1 MCASPFSFEKST
13 EIVSVPPE
21 FIHVIEAR
29 AITYSEAAMT
39 EVSDY
44 LSGLDRLLTNTLC
57 YLSAVILSVFNFM
70 VGPLWLFFRYEIL
83 GLPRPPPTP
92 EEIAAEL
99 ERQRRLEELNR
110 PPPPFDP
117 KLLRRRQYAIDELI
131 SSEHT
136 YQRKLTTL
144 RTVYEPAMK
153 KFFTLDESATCF
165 STLPPLLSLS
175 NEVVKACETE
185 ARRGIQKAEIGHLF
199 TERLNIVQKFV
210 PYITRYVDI
219 SSIVNRL
226 MNQNQNFVNA
236 LDLIEQQYDPITSLI
251 VEPVQRMPRYHL
263 LLKEVLKATPDWHSD
278 FQPLQQAM
286 EKLQK
291 DAKIADKAL
300 AEVSR
305 RAKLLELEK
314 TIRGCPKLL
323 NNTRKYIGVWPVKG
337 NDLEL
342 LVFSDLLI
350 ITGTKKEGLARRVVK
365 EARKVQELSQALSVE
380 KTDEGLMLKTTGE
393 KFAVD
398 VSERA
403 QQLFDTV
410 DALIAGRDL

>member
-1 MCASPFSFEKST
+1 MVDLVE
-13 EIVSVPPE
+13 
-21 FIHVIEAR
+21 
-29 AITYSEAAMT
+29 
-39 EVSDY
+39 Y
-44 LSGLDRLLTNTLC
+44 LSGVDHMLTNTLC
-57 YLSAVILSVFNFM
+57 YLSTVILTVFNFI

-99 ERQRRLEELNR
+99 ERQRLLEEMNR

-131 SSEHT
+131 SSEYT

-165 STLPPLLSLS
+165 STLPPLVSLS
-175 NEVVKACETE
+175 NEVARACEAE

-199 TERLNIVQKFV
+199 TERLNIIQKFV

-219 SSIVNRL
+219 SAIVNRL
-226 MNQNQNFVNA
+226 ISQNPKFVSA
-236 LDLIEQQYDPITSLI
+236 LDLIEQQYEPITSLI

-263 LLKEVLKATPDWHSD
+263 LLKEVVKATPEWHPD
-278 FQPLQQAM
+278 FEPLQQAM
-286 EKLQK
+286 DKLQK

-300 AEVSR
+300 SEVSR

-314 TIRGCPKLL
+314 TIRGCPPLL
-323 NNTRKYIGVWPVKG
+323 NNTRKYIGLWPVKG

-342 LVFSDLLI
+342 LVFNDLVI
-350 ITGTKKEGLARRVVK
+350 IVGTKKEGLARRLVK
-365 EARKVQELSQALSVE
+365 ETRKVQELAQALGVE
-380 KTDEGLMLKTTGE
+380 KTDDGFVLRTTGE
-393 KFAVD
+393 SFSVAVA
-398 VSERA
+398 ERA
-403 QQLFDTV
+403 QQLYETV
-410 DALIAGRDL
+410 DSLVVGRDV